1 MFTCSRSLN
10 KIDRESALG
19 GGGGGGEEIHKHDA
33 SGAGA
38 SRFSWLI
45 PIKLIE
51 S

>member
-1 MFTCSRSLN
+1 MFTCSRSLT
-10 KIDRESALG
+10 KIDSESAA
-19 GGGGGGEEIHKHDA
+19 GGGEEIHKHDA

-38 SRFSWLI
+38 SRFSWFI